1 MQNAEG
7 QDLAC
12 VKDLVLNLLADVALV
27 LSDAAHIRGPGL
39 AGPVTS

>member
-1 MQNAEG
+1 MWKG

-12 VKDLVLNLLADVALV
+12 IKDLALNLLADVALV
-27 LSDAAHIRGPGL
+27 LSDAGHIPGPDL